1 MARRS
6 EHTREQLRDL
16 MLEAAEH
23 LIVDK
28 GLAGLSARAIARQIG
43 YTPGTIYL
51 VFANLDDLI
60 LQVNART
67 LDRLR
72 LPMQAAVAATDDP
85 EQQLLGAARAYADFA
100 RGHPNLWRACFE
112 HRLPEGV
119 AGPDF
124 IDTRIAQLVELI
136 MAPLARVSGAE
147 GAALDAAAQSLWSGV
162 HGVCI
167 LTLTGKLHMVGGQAT
182 EHLTDDL
189 ITHYLA
195 GLVSRTSPASSRA

>member
-16 MLEAAEH
+16 ILEAAEQ

-28 GLAGLSARAIARQIG
+28 GLAGLSARAIAREIG

-51 VFANLDDLI
+51 VFANLDDVI

-67 LDRLR
+67 LDRL
-72 LPMQAAVAATDDP
+72 LVPMRSAVAAHEDAT
-85 EQQLLGAARAYADFA
+85 QQLLQAARAYAEFA
-100 RGHPNLWRACFE
+100 RTHPNLWRACFE
-112 HRLPEGV
+112 HRLPETV
-119 AGPDF
+119 PGPAY
-124 IDTRIAQLVELI
+124 IETRIARLVELI

-147 GAALDAAAQSLWSGV
+147 GAALDAAAQALWSGV
-162 HGVCI
+162 HGICI

-182 EHLTDDL
+182 QHLTDDL
-189 ITHYLA
+189 VTHYLA
-195 GLVSRTSPASSRA
+195 GLVTNAPPPDRC

>member
-16 MLEAAEH
+16 MLEAAEQ

-28 GLAGLSARAIARQIG
+28 SLAGLSARAIARQIG